1 MITVLAVVG
10 TRPEVIKMA
19 PVVSELR
26 QMPARARTILCSTG
40 QQRELVDQALA
51 IFDLR
56 PEVALDLMEPDQP
69 LARLT
74 ARLFQHLDPVIRD
87 TKPDW
92 VIAQGDTT
100 SVMVTALTAFYRRV
114 PFGHVEAGL
123 RTGDLA
129 RPFPEEAN
137 RTIADRV
144 ATALFAPTDRA
155 RRNLIGE
162 GVPPSAIHVTGNT
175 VVDALLSIAR
185 RSYDWASGPLAH
197 VPRDRRLVLVTAHRR
212 ESFGDDLRR
221 QCQAIRELAARFKA
235 DTHFVW
241 PVHPNPNVVGPV
253 RSALAGA
260 ENISLIEPLDYVAQV
275 HLMRRCALI
284 LTDSG
289 GIQEEAPTFSVP
301 VLVLRDKTERP
312 EGIEAGV
319 ALLTGSDPDRIVS
332 EAARLLADPAA
343 HRAMASGVNPYGDG
357 QAAAR
362 IVRTLVP

>member
-1 MITVLAVVG
+1 MITVLVVVG

-19 PVVSELR
+19 PVVCALR
-26 QMPARARTILCSTG
+26 EASGRARTVLCSTG

-51 IFDLR
+51 IFNLR
-56 PEVALDLMEPDQP
+56 PDVALDVMEPDQP

-74 ARLFQHLDPVIRD
+74 AKLFQSLDPVVCD
-87 TKPDW
+87 LKPDW

-100 SVMVTALTAFYRRV
+100 SVMVSALTAFYRRV

-137 RTIADRV
+137 RDIADRV
-144 ATALFAPTDRA
+144 AAVLFAPTARA
-155 RRNLIGE
+155 QRNLIDE
-162 GVPPSAIHVTGNT
+162 GIAAAKIHVTGNT

-185 RSYDWASGPLAH
+185 RPYEWAAGPLSR
-197 VPRDRRLVLVTAHRR
+197 VPLGRRLVLVTAHRR
-212 ESFGDDLRR
+212 ESFGEDLRR
-221 QCQAIRELAARFKA
+221 QCEAVRELAARFSA
-235 DTHFVW
+235 DAQFVW

-253 RSALAGA
+253 RAALHGA
-260 ENISLIEPLDYVAQV
+260 ANISLIEPLDYVAQV
-275 HLMRRCALI
+275 HLMRRCSLI

-319 ALLTGSDPDRIVS
+319 ARLTGSDPRRIVA
-332 EAARLLADPAA
+332 EATRLLEDPAA
-343 HRAMASGVNPYGDG
+343 HKAMAPGINPYGDG
-357 QAAAR
+357 QAAPR
-362 IVRTLVP
+362 IVRALLS